1 VSARPRLIRTA
12 AYIVATI
19 LVIYAL
25 MLLSDGPPPAPDEPQ
40 GPSPG
45 WGPVVRIQT
54 TWAITFPDKAACEAG
69 LALTGHTVYAP
80 TPEQRAAAVPLFKKA
95 GLDHQK
101 FEAEQAAKP
110 IWHCEQVGVPVPMPA
125 NDRLGIRRP

>member
-1 VSARPRLIRTA
+1 MPRLIRTT

-25 MLLSDGPPPAPDEPQ
+25 TLLSDGPPPAPDEPP
-40 GPSPG
+40 GP
-45 WGPVVRIQT
+45 
-54 TWAITFPDKAACEAG
+54 CEAG

-80 TPEQRAAAVPLFKKA
+80 TPEQRAAGERLFERA

-110 IWHCEQVGVPVPMPA
+110 IWHCEQVSVPVPMPVS
-125 NDRLGIRRP
+125 DPRDIRGP